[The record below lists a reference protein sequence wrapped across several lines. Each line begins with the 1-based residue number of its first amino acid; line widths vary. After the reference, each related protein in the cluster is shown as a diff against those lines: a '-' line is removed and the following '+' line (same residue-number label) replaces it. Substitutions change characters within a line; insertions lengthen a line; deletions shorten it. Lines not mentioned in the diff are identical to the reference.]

1 MLLRLAMIILGA
13 AVLLI
18 GDATMAQEYP
28 TKPIR
33 FVVPNSPGVP
43 VDSMARL
50 LAEAM
55 SKVLGQPI
63 IVENK
68 PGAAQLIGLEY
79 VAKRVPADGYTI
91 AVVYVGVLATLPL
104 TVKDMPFNAMKD
116 LLPFVSLA
124 EGRYLFGSP
133 TKVPWKTFAEFVASA
148 KANPGKF
155 NYAESSPPDR
165 LLNEGLLRDLGVDV
179 AHVPYNAS
187 GPFVQAVVSGDVQAA
202 FLAESQAVSFKD
214 RFRVLAVTGGQRSAS
229 FPDVPTFTELGF
241 PKIRGFS
248 YSLNAPAGTPKAVL
262 DKLYAAAAQ
271 VLKQPDVRSG
281 LAKIGLEI
289 DADNSPEA
297 AETNLVER
305 ARFYADIAEKIGLR
319 PE

>member
-13 AVLLI
+13 AALLI

-43 VDSMARL
+43 VDTMARL

-104 TVKDMPFNAMKD
+104 TVKA
-116 LLPFVSLA
+116 
-124 EGRYLFGSP
+124 
-133 TKVPWKTFAEFVASA
+133 
-148 KANPGKF
+148 
-155 NYAESSPPDR
+155 
-165 LLNEGLLRDLGVDV
+165 
-179 AHVPYNAS
+179 
-187 GPFVQAVVSGDVQAA
+187 QAVKALTVVR
-202 FLAESQAVSFKD
+202 QAV
-214 RFRVLAVTGGQRSAS
+214 RS
-229 FPDVPTFTELGF
+229 
-241 PKIRGFS
+241 
-248 YSLNAPAGTPKAVL
+248 
-262 DKLYAAAAQ
+262 
-271 VLKQPDVRSG
+271 
-281 LAKIGLEI
+281 
-289 DADNSPEA
+289 
-297 AETNLVER
+297 
-305 ARFYADIAEKIGLR
+305 
-319 PE
+319 